1 MDRLHQA
8 ALSIESRKGRHM
20 AVAAKCPFFFS
31 TSNPVMPEA
40 IYFSGMPND
49 LKAKLEKLLQQ
60 RHADELDLLGQLKG
74 LCEESTQAIADEQ
87 PIQPLQTLLQTQ
99 LAVLD
104 KPEQQYM
111 QTDFSELNR
120 LTNRKNRPTQA
131 PQTRLDAGFV
141 S

>member
-1 MDRLHQA
+1 
-8 ALSIESRKGRHM
+8 
-20 AVAAKCPFFFS
+20 
-31 TSNPVMPEA
+31 MPDA
-40 IYFSGMPND
+40 IYFYGLPND
-49 LKAKLEKLLQQ
+49 LKAKLEKLLLQ
-60 RHADELDLLGQLKG
+60 RPADELDLLGQLKG

-99 LAVLD
+99 LAALD

-131 PQTRLDAGFV
+131 PQIRLDAGFV